1 MRATEARATR
11 YEALEPEGRV
21 LFWIWALCVVL
32 PLSITAFALG
42 MMLMGTSADVVPASR
57 TALVLTVSG
66 VLLIVLPL
74 AIMLQRS
81 LRRLLVSFDGQ
92 ILELRVAWYRLR
104 LTVAEIDVANTRIV
118 NLDEQ
123 TELRP
128 ALKTNAFSLPGYEAG
143 YFRLRDWR
151 RKAFL
156 MLTSRQRVL
165 VLPLHDHRTVLLSL
179 RQPQKLIDALRA
191 AAR

>member
-11 YEALEPEGRV
+11 HEVLEPEGRV

-104 LTVAEIDVANTRIV
+104 LTVAEIDVANARIV

-128 ALKTNAFSLPGYEAG
+128 SLKTNAFALPGYEAG
-143 YFRLRDWR
+143 FFRLRDWR

-165 VLPLHDHRTVLLSL
+165 VLPLRDHRTVLLSL